1 MKSPGSTWSDGKGAP
16 TQKHAPC
23 PPTFCNPDV
32 RHPPADGS
40 PPQRY
45 ATEPVDEDPDK
56 QLMESKD
63 YSSPEEPSKTKS
75 GRNLSKLFGAK
86 K

>member
-1 MKSPGSTWSDGKGAP
+1 M
-16 TQKHAPC
+16 
-23 PPTFCNPDV
+23 
-32 RHPPADGS
+32 
-40 PPQRY
+40 
-45 ATEPVDEDPDK
+45 DEDPDK